1 MTTWEFLYIYI
12 YIYNI
17 SIRIISF
24 CLLQI
29 FVRCVRA
36 ISCQLEILT
45 NLKITDW
52 ITNIVSVHNVHISL
66 REYPNIGKTR
76 NLFRCNCTRSLEGR
90 FICLW
95 EQSAACRTFT
105 NPTTSK
111 QLSIQTRYYMLLRFL
126 GSFRGSVTT
135 IPAEG
140 KILESVHGRKKTW
153 QKATWSDPWSWI
165 DSAIQ
170 LRRSA
175 V

>member
-1 MTTWEFLYIYI
+1 MLPINNINEFKNHVRNNILLQKILSPKQYRNIQKKKKNYPYVTTWEFLYIYI

-111 QLSIQTRYYMLLRFL
+111 QLSIQTR
-126 GSFRGSVTT
+126 
-135 IPAEG
+135 
-140 KILESVHGRKKTW
+140 
-153 QKATWSDPWSWI
+153 
-165 DSAIQ
+165 
-170 LRRSA
+170 
-175 V
+175 